1 MRLRNF
7 LPKLPQVLITV
18 NRDANIPV
26 ESGQK
31 QINRDANIPVESG
44 QKTVNRDASIPI
56 NSGGFAF
63 HDAVIPFQSN
73 GSIVRD
79 AAIPVNSD
87 GISVFSLGF
96 GWLVIN
102 GINTALTHLW
112 NTQQSDFG
120 GIYSRSL
127 THSWTVHEAVFNGQL
142 IHTWRVI
149 PPLPTTFI
157 NNDIQQ
163 PVATVTKTP

>member
-44 QKTVNRDASIPI
+44 QKQINRDANIPVY
-56 NSGGFAF
+56 SGGFAM
-63 HDAVIPFQSN
+63 HDAKIPIEST
-73 GSIVRD
+73 GGIIRD
-79 AAIPVNSD
+79 AIIPQFSD
-87 GISVFSLGF
+87 GIDGFSLGH
-96 GWLVIN
+96 GWNVFDLLKISLV
-102 GINTALTHLW
+102 HQW
-112 NTQQSDFG
+112 NVQQNDFS
-120 GIYSRSL
+120 GIYSRNI
-127 THSWTVHEAVFNGQL
+127 THNWTVIEAIFNGPL
-142 IHTWRVI
+142 THTWRVI

-157 NNDIQQ
+157 NNDIQR
-163 PVATVTKTP
+163 PVAVLTKAP